1 MIFPYNINAYKQTQN
16 ITLLSAEPN
25 VLLDTVFEEV
35 YISIKSAENLFV
47 ENNMEVARLS
57 IDRSIQ
63 LIQDGLI
70 AYLDRKYGIANQL
83 LLAYQ
88 CIIMQLVKGNSTN
101 DVKHIQL
108 AAEMVDGL
116 RQSFKMAANIA

>member
-25 VLLDTVFEEV
+25 VLLDTVLEEI
-35 YISIKSAENLFV
+35 YISIKSAENLFL
-47 ENNMEVARLS
+47 EKNMDAARLS
-57 IDRSIQ
+57 IDRSIE
-63 LIQDGLI
+63 LIQEGLI
-70 AYLDRKYGIANQL
+70 AYLDRKYKIADQL

-101 DVKHIQL
+101 NVEHIQL
-108 AAEMVDGL
+108 AGEMIDGL